1 MRCKKIMKQQ
11 NGFTLTELLVSI
23 SLLGFVFIISING
36 FRAFDHANY
45 VRSAQNR
52 VSDAI
57 RTAQSLALSGRSIE
71 NNTLTPLAFGVHIE
85 KRNTPTGVD
94 TVFVFAD
101 RCDKDGLGNW
111 LPTALCCEK
120 DATGACTPAPPK
132 PNVKIGE
139 DVSLTNSGQWPI
151 TLQEIKFG
159 VGTTTNSVDIGFKR
173 ISATG
178 FVDGKNGDGDHKLVN
193 MTFKNSKTNL
203 KKVLTYDRISG
214 RVDTEY

>member
-1 MRCKKIMKQQ
+1 MRFNKVMKQQ
-11 NGFTLTELLVSI
+11 AGFTLTELLVSI

-85 KRNTPTGVD
+85 RDSNGFG
-94 TVFVFAD
+94 TVFVFVD

-111 LPTALCCEK
+111 VPA
-120 DATGACTPAPPK
+120 GACIDPTK
-132 PNVKIGE
+132 PNIKIGE
-139 DVSLTNSGQWPI
+139 NVSLTNGGNWPI

-159 VGTTTNSVDIGFKR
+159 SGTTANSVDIGFKR

-178 FVDGKNGDGDHKLVN
+178 YVDGKNGDADHKKIS
-193 MTFKNSKTNL
+193 MTFKNTRTNA